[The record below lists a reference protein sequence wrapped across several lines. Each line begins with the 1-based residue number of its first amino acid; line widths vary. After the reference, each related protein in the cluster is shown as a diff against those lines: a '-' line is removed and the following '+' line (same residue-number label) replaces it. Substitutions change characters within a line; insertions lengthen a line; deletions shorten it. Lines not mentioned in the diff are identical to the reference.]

1 MESTQQNPISKEPA
15 SQEPLPIS
23 ASKLKITLLVLFVIA
38 AALTAYLTFRSVRDF
53 VTSWELTGL
62 PGIKL
67 QPATPTPNPAVAVIE
82 NPQAP
87 LQPVGG
93 PTPQPWDGAKRVTI
107 LIMGLDYRDWTVG
120 EGPPRT
126 DTMILLTLDP
136 VNHTAGMLSIPRD
149 LWVYI
154 PGAKDYGK
162 INTAYQLGEAWKLPG
177 GGPGLAMKTV
187 EDLLGVPIDYYA
199 QIDFSAFVQF
209 IDDIGGVKID
219 IPEKITVDPITG
231 SNHNTVNLKPGRQ
244 VLSGDLALAYARVR
258 KNAGDDFGR
267 AERQQQIVLGI
278 RDRVVDFNQLPTLIS
293 KAPIL
298 YSELSSGI
306 HTNLS
311 LEDAIKLAWL
321 GSQIQ
326 PANIKKAII
335 GPEQVNFQTS
345 PDGLDVLKPLPDK
358 IREVRDEIFTDSGP
372 ASPGAAN
379 MDPTERLKEEAA
391 RVSVL
396 NGTLGAGLATQ
407 TQQYLQKQGINVTE
421 AGNASQV
428 TTYTEITIYTGKPYT
443 VQYLVDL
450 LKIDPIRIHEFYDP
464 TKPVDIV
471 VTLGSDWAN
480 KNPMP

>member
-1 MESTQQNPISKEPA
+1 MESTQPKSLPPKTV

-23 ASKLKITLLVLFVIA
+23 DSKLKIALLALFVVA

-62 PGIKL
+62 PGVKL
-67 QPATPTPNPAVAVIE
+67 QPATPTPNPAVAVIN

-93 PTPQPWDGAKRVTI
+93 PTPQAWDGAKRVTI

-120 EGPPRT
+120 QGPPRT
-126 DTMILLTLDP
+126 DTMILLTIDP

-199 QIDFSAFVQF
+199 QIDFSAFVKF

-219 IPEKITVDPITG
+219 VPEKITVDPITG

-267 AERQQQIVLGI
+267 SQRQQQIILGI
-278 RDRVVDFNQLPTLIS
+278 RDRVIDFNQLPTLIS

-298 YSELSSGI
+298 YGELSSGI

-321 GSQIQ
+321 GSQI
-326 PANIKKAII
+326 PKANIKQAII
-335 GPEQVNFQTS
+335 GPEQVSFQKS
-345 PDGLDVLKPLPDK
+345 PDGLDILKPLPDK
-358 IREVRDEIFTDSGP
+358 IREIRDEIFTDSGP
-372 ASPGAAN
+372 AGPGAAN
-379 MDPTERLKEEAA
+379 MDPAERVKEEGA

-396 NGTLGAGLATQ
+396 NGTMSAGLAAQ
-407 TQQYLQKQGINVTE
+407 TQEYLQKQGINVTQS
-421 AGNASQV
+421 GNASQV
-428 TTYTEITIYTGKPYT
+428 TTYTEITFYTGKPYT

-450 LKIDPIRIHEFYDP
+450 FKIEPLHIHHFYDP
-464 TKPVDIV
+464 TKPMDIV

>member
-1 MESTQQNPISKEPA
+1 MESTQPKQISPPQA

-23 ASKLKITLLVLFVIA
+23 ASKLKIALLVLFVLA
-38 AALTAYLTFRSVRDF
+38 AALTAYLTYRSVRDF

-62 PGIKL
+62 PGVKI
-67 QPATPTPNPAVAVIE
+67 QPATPTPNAAVAVIQ

-87 LQPVGG
+87 LQPAGG

-107 LIMGLDYRDWTVG
+107 LIMGLDYRDWTTNQ
-120 EGPPRT
+120 GPPRT
-126 DTMILLTLDP
+126 DTMILLTIDP

-199 QIDFSAFVQF
+199 QIDFSAFVKF
-209 IDDIGGVKID
+209 IDEIGGVKID
-219 IPEKITVDPITG
+219 VPEKITVDPITG
-231 SNHNTVNLKPGRQ
+231 SNNNTVNLKPGRQ
-244 VLSGDLALAYARVR
+244 VLTGDLALAYARVR

-267 AERQQQIVLGI
+267 AQRQQQIILGI
-278 RDRVVDFNQLPTLIS
+278 RDRIVDFNQLPTLIS

-311 LEDAIKLAWL
+311 LQDAIKLAWL
-321 GSQIQ
+321 ASQI
-326 PANIKKAII
+326 PSGNIKQAII
-335 GPEQVNFQTS
+335 GPEQVTFQKS
-345 PDGLDVLKPLPDK
+345 PDGLDILKPLPDK
-358 IREVRDEIFTDSGP
+358 IRQVRDEIFTDNGP

-396 NGTLGAGLATQ
+396 NGTMTTGLASKTQ
-407 TQQYLQKQGINVTE
+407 EYLQKQGINVTE

-428 TTYTEITIYTGKPYT
+428 TTYTEITLYNGKPYT
-443 VQYLVDL
+443 LQYLVDL
-450 LKIDPIRIHEFYDP
+450 FNINKLRIHQFYDP

-471 VTLGSDWAN
+471 ITLGSDWAN